1 MELKMSRKV
10 DWKIDELIII
20 NSGRIRLTF
29 KDKPKTSY
37 VDIVSIGKNDM
48 EFESHE
54 ENVTITVEP
63 VSEKDWVG
71 HA

>member
-1 MELKMSRKV
+1 MPRKV
-10 DWKIDELIII
+10 NWKIDELIII

-29 KDKPKTSY
+29 KNKPKSSY
-37 VDIVSIGKNDM
+37 VDIISIGKDDM

-54 ENVTITVEP
+54 KNVTITTEP
-63 VSEKDWVG
+63 VSVHKWVG